1 MLFWSAF
8 FSAFGLNTERYG
20 VSRRIQSECGKMR
33 TRITSNTDTFQA
45 MKGSKCLLS
54 NAKFVLQKVL
64 TCENFSGKGRFQKI
78 VIYIILIKSY
88 FLTKP
93 PGFFKKIT
101 EISLY
106 FNHQVNGYVFNKIIP
121 LNLRKYEL
129 HLLWANH
136 YRFEGAMNSSLGP
149 ILNKICFYHYEKI
162 WLENCPLNFYRLS
175 YNKRYLGENFVEHLK
190 NTLIY
195 FKSTSTNATKIW
207 NLHLKYWVKSARIRS
222 YNQTCL

>member
-1 MLFWSAF
+1 MFSCEFSQLSEHWFFIFLWVLGANDFWLDKHCVKSARIRCYSDLHFFLHSDWIRRDTEYLAVFSPNARKWGPEWLQIRTLFTQ
-8 FSAFGLNTERYG
+8 L
-20 VSRRIQSECGKMR
+20 
-33 TRITSNTDTFQA
+33 
-45 MKGSKCLLS
+45 KGSKCLLS

-93 PGFFKKIT
+93 PCFFKKIT
-101 EISLY
+101 KISLY
-106 FNHQVNGYVFNKIIP
+106 FNHQVNGYVFSKIIP

-149 ILNKICFYHYEKI
+149 TLNKICF
-162 WLENCPLNFYRLS
+162 
-175 YNKRYLGENFVEHLK
+175 
-190 NTLIY
+190 
-195 FKSTSTNATKIW
+195 
-207 NLHLKYWVKSARIRS
+207 
-222 YNQTCL
+222 